1 MTLPRSAET
10 RMRIMEAA
18 VMRFSAD
25 GYDAASVDE
34 ICAEAGMSKGAF
46 YYHFES
52 KQALFLGLLQD
63 WLAGLD
69 KGMEAARRPT
79 IPETLVQMTT
89 MLPLALGSARN
100 RLGMWLEFWLQ
111 ASRDKAVWK
120 ATIAPYRH
128 YRDLF
133 SRMIEQGMAEGTL
146 KDVDPNA
153 TAQAILSMAV
163 GLFLQSVLDPGGAD
177 WQKAAEQSMQLLMNG
192 LMKPKA

>member
-1 MTLPRSAET
+1 
-10 RMRIMEAA
+10 MRIMEAA
-18 VMRFSAD
+18 VTRFSAD

-34 ICAEAGMSKGAF
+34 ICAEAGVSKGAF

-52 KQALFLGLLQD
+52 KQALFLGLLED
-63 WLAGLD
+63 WLASLD
-69 KGMEAARRPT
+69 KAMDVARRPT

-89 MLPLALGSARN
+89 MLPMAMGSARN

-111 ASRDKAVWK
+111 ASRDKAIWK

-133 SRMIEQGMAEGTL
+133 SQMIQQGIAEGTL

-153 TAQAILSMAV
+153 PAQAILSMAV
-163 GLFLQSVLDPGGAD
+163 GLSLQSVLDPNGAD
-177 WQKAAEQSMQLLMNG
+177 WQKAAEKSMQLLMNG
-192 LMKPKA
+192 LMKTKA